1 MMIDQTTAGGK
12 THNAEESNFPTGIYT
27 CKLSD
32 VVEIGPRAD
41 DERQTPRLVFEFTV
55 DDGPY
60 QGKKT
65 STFVRK
71 NLFAGG
77 GSRNS
82 KPSNLYKLA
91 KSLGCAD
98 PMAGFDTTHFVGKLY
113 TVVVKNEGDR
123 AWPESIIP
131 ATGTLAGAIAGAVQ
145 EQKVPGQRA
154 NGPPPRKPAA
164 APAVDAG
171 GAKYWLDRG
180 DGTDKLADAD
190 EVRGVIMASKTGKA
204 ADVQLCKDGDDQWKP
219 ATEYGFEDSPI

>member
-131 ATGTLAGAIAGAVQ
+131 AAPAHGAAAPAA
-145 EQKVPGQRA
+145 KPT
-154 NGPPPRKPAA
+154 GPPPRKPAA
-164 APAVDAG
+164 AVDNG
-171 GAKYWLDRG
+171 GVNYWLDRG
-180 DGTDKLADAD
+180 DGTDKLATAD